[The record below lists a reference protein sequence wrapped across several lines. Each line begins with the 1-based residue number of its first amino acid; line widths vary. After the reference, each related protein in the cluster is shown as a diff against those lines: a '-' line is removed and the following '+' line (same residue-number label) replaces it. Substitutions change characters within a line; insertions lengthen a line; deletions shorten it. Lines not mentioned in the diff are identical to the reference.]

1 MQSRTKTTAPTV
13 SVIVAAYNRSNV
25 LRYALRSALAQDFSD
40 FEILVIGDAC
50 TDDTGDVVRSFND
63 PRVSYLSL
71 PLNFGEQ
78 SGPNNVGIA
87 RAQGRYIA
95 FLNHDDF
102 GFPDHLGAALNGWK
116 PQERKS

>member
-1 MQSRTKTTAPTV
+1 MQGKTKPGTPTV
-13 SVIVAAYNRSNV
+13 SVIIAAYNRSNV

-40 FEILVIGDAC
+40 FEVLVIGDAC
-50 TDDTGDVVRSFND
+50 TDDTEEVVASFAD
-63 PRVSYLSL
+63 PRVSYLNL

-102 GFPDHLGAALNGWK
+102 WFPDHLSAAVQLA
-116 PQERKS
+116 